1 MSSRIVV
8 ADGDADRVGSDSLD
22 GDTNNE
28 DDEGF
33 SASVAGDCAVPL
45 LFLLSFLLSFV
56 FEFVFELGLVLGD
69 GGVPIVK

>member
-45 LFLLSFLLSFV
+45 LFLLSFVFV